1 MLSGF
6 SFRSAFIFS
15 INSLI
20 LSGFPLTS
28 FYFTETSLFADL
40 VTFTE
45 EILNGKLRLLC
56 SVTTFLQSIC
66 FNCTT
71 WKRKQTTKQQ
81 PHRACERTK
90 SKQKQNQ
97 AMSHSNSPRVLLFDL
112 AHKQYNS
119 VIKRQLHCLMS
130 ESKGTFLLKIYIN
143 VWLSK
148 MSGHGVNSIFFN
160 KKNKDWTYGTLA
172 NPPTTPP
179 LLILPPSDS
188 ISFLPQPPIPP
199 PPHQLSRE
207 VDVICVSRLNS

>member
-20 LSGFPLTS
+20 LFGFPLTS

-45 EILNGKLRLLC
+45 EILNGKLHLLC
-56 SVTTFLQSIC
+56 SVSTFLQSIC

-97 AMSHSNSPRVLLFDL
+97 AMSHSNSPRVLLFNL

-119 VIKRQLHCLMS
+119 VIKRQLHCLTS

-172 NPPTTPP
+172 NPPPP
-179 LLILPPSDS
+179 SLPIPPPSDS
-188 ISFLPQPPIPP
+188 ISFLPQPLPP
-199 PPHQLSRE
+199 PSHQLSRE